1 MIQNIIIW
9 IIIGVWVSY
18 KRDWYDKQEYEE
30 PPSLVYILM
39 SVVLGPVA
47 LLIAF
52 FREMV
57 FKKWDNEN

>member
-9 IIIGVWVSY
+9 IIIGIWVAY
-18 KRDWYDKQEYEE
+18 KRNWYDEYRNDD
-30 PPSLVYILM
+30 PPSGVFIIF
-39 SVVLGPVA
+39 SVCLGPIA

-57 FKKWDNEN
+57 FKKWKN

>member
-9 IIIGVWVSY
+9 IIIGVWVAY
-18 KRDWYDKQEYEE
+18 KRNWYDKQEYED
-30 PPSLVYILM
+30 PPAGVYIFM
-39 SVVLGPVA
+39 SAVLGPIA

-57 FKKWDNEN
+57 FKKWDN